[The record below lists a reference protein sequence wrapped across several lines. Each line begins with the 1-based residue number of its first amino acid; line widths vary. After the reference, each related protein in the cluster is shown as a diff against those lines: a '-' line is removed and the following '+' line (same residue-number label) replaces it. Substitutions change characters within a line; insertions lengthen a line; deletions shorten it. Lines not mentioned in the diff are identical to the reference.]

1 LSSRY
6 ILLKKA
12 IAFFNKT
19 LEQTTTQTKPSLQ
32 NKNRNIL
39 LFTLL
44 TLALLLTFLLNISL
58 GSVSIPLKDVFN
70 SLIGG
75 NSSKET
81 WDYIIINY
89 RLPKA
94 SAAIL
99 AGMGLSISG
108 LLMQTLFRN
117 PLAGPDV
124 LGLSSGASLGVATI
138 VLGAAF
144 LPPFLSSILL
154 SPYGIILASS
164 LGSFFVLLAV
174 LAVSQRLRDTMAILI
189 VGLMFAS
196 LTSAIIG
203 TLTYFST
210 AEQLQKFTFWSL
222 GNLGNLSWPSIGI
235 LSICVTIAL
244 LLSLVSIKPLNAL
257 LLGENY
263 ARSLGMNYKKT
274 RLIIIFSTSILAGS
288 ITAFAG
294 PIAFIGLA
302 VPHIAKL
309 VFQTSNHTILF
320 WSTLLFG
327 AIIMLICDSI
337 SQLPGSDLF
346 LPINAVTSIF
356 GAPIVIWLLIR
367 KRRMMN

>member
-1 LSSRY
+1 M
-6 ILLKKA
+6 
-12 IAFFNKT
+12 
-19 LEQTTTQTKPSLQ
+19 
-32 NKNRNIL
+32 
-39 LFTLL
+39 LFL
-44 TLALLLTFLLNISL
+44 FILNITL
-58 GSVSIPLKDVFN
+58 GSVSIPIKEVFN
-70 SLIGG
+70 SLTGQ
-75 NSSKET
+75 SASKET
-81 WDYIIINY
+81 WEYILINY

-94 SAAIL
+94 IAAIL

-117 PLAGPDV
+117 PLAGPYV
-124 LGLSSGASLGVATI
+124 LGLSSGASLGVATVI
-138 VLGAAF
+138 LGSAL
-144 LPPFLSSILL
+144 LPPFLATLLL
-154 SPYGIILASS
+154 SSYGIILASS
-164 LGSFFVLLAV
+164 LGSFTVLLAV
-174 LAVSQRLRDTMAILI
+174 LAVSHRLRDTMAILI
-189 VGLMFAS
+189 VGLMFGS
-196 LTSAIIG
+196 LTSAIVG

-222 GNLGNLSWPSIGI
+222 GNLGNLSWTSISL
-235 LSICVTIAL
+235 LSICVAIGL
-244 LLSLVSIKPLNAL
+244 LLSLFSIKPLNSL

-263 ARSLGMNYKKT
+263 AKSLGLNYKKS
-274 RLIIIFSTSILAGS
+274 RLIIIFATSILAGS

-320 WSTLLFG
+320 WSTILFG

-337 SQLPGSDLF
+337 SQMPGSDLT

-367 KRRMMN
+367 KRKMMG

>member
-1 LSSRY
+1 MTNTNQNT
-6 ILLKKA
+6 ILFSFLIIGLA
-12 IAFFNKT
+12 I
-19 LEQTTTQTKPSLQ
+19 
-32 NKNRNIL
+32 
-39 LFTLL
+39 LFLV
-44 TLALLLTFLLNISL
+44 NISL
-58 GSVSIPLKDVFN
+58 GSVSIPIKEVFN

-75 NSSKET
+75 NCSKET
-81 WDYIIINY
+81 WQYIIINY

-94 SAAIL
+94 IAAIL
-99 AGMGLSISG
+99 VGMGLSISG

-117 PLAGPDV
+117 PLAGPYV
-124 LGLSSGASLGVATI
+124 LGLSSGASLGVAI
-138 VLGAAF
+138 VILGA
-144 LPPFLSSILL
+144 SILPGFLASFLL
-154 SPYGIILASS
+154 STYGIVLASS
-164 LGSFFVLLAV
+164 LGSFLVLLAV
-174 LAVSQRLRDTMAILI
+174 LAVAKRLRDTMAILI
-189 VGLMFAS
+189 VGLMFGS
-196 LTSAIIG
+196 LTSAVVG

-222 GNLGNLSWPSIGI
+222 GNLGNLSWTSIVI
-235 LSICVTIAL
+235 LSFCVTIGL
-244 LLSLVSIKPLNAL
+244 LLSLLSIKPLNAL

-274 RLIIIFSTSILAGS
+274 RLIIIFATSILAGS

-309 VFQTSNHTILF
+309 IFQTSSHKILF

-337 SQLPGSDLF
+337 SQLPGSDIT

-367 KRRMMN
+367 KRKMMG

>member
-1 LSSRY
+1 MTLS
-6 ILLKKA
+6 LV
-12 IAFFNKT
+12 
-19 LEQTTTQTKPSLQ
+19 
-32 NKNRNIL
+32 
-39 LFTLL
+39 
-44 TLALLLTFLLNISL
+44 LLLLLNISL
-58 GSVSIPLKDVFN
+58 GSVSIPIKDVFKN
-70 SLIGG
+70 LIGES
-75 NSSKET
+75 SSKET

-94 SAAIL
+94 ITTIVV
-99 AGMGLSISG
+99 GIGLSISG

-138 VLGAAF
+138 VMGATF
-144 LPPFLSSILL
+144 LPIGLSAVLLSSF
-154 SPYGIILASS
+154 GIILASS
-164 LGSFFVLLAV
+164 LGSFLVLLAV

-196 LTSAIIG
+196 LTSAIVG

-210 AEQLQKFTFWSL
+210 AEQLQKFTFWSM
-222 GNLGNLSWPSIGI
+222 GNLGNLSWSSIVI
-235 LSICVTIAL
+235 LSVCVVIGL

-263 ARSLGMNYKKT
+263 ARSLGMNYKRT
-274 RLIIIFSTSILAGS
+274 RLIIILATSILAGS
-288 ITAFAG
+288 ITAYAG

-320 WSTLLFG
+320 WSTLLLG

-337 SQLPGSDLF
+337 SQLPGSDLT

-367 KRRMMN
+367 KRKMMN